1 MKQTNRWFY
10 YLLIIISVYH
20 TPLIGNDNKFGEL
33 YVTIDKQDSIKLD
46 VRMAFLYRKVDVQY
60 DSTIL
65 VQNKDNSEIRLYP
78 QIVSGDKNVLRIMA
92 GEIDDLEPFIFDL
105 FFILGDSVSSTVRWV
120 DEEEKIYITYNG
132 FLTSQKILTDQING
146 SMSFDI
152 NNKGQAV
159 SGKVKLSLRAP
170 LFSEDG
176 TLNDIK
182 LNGKFDLAVGDYR
195 DLTVGKNLS
204 DLDAKKKRRQNIY
217 IAVFL
222 TVFLV
227 AIFGFR

>member
-1 MKQTNRWFY
+1 M
-10 YLLIIISVYH
+10 S
-20 TPLIGNDNKFGEL
+20 NDNKFGEMF
-33 YVTIDKQDSIKLD
+33 VTIDNQDSIKLD
-46 VRMAFLYRKVDVQY
+46 VRMAFLYRKVNVEY

-92 GEIDDLEPFIFDL
+92 GEIDDQEPFIFDL
-105 FFILGDSVSSTVRWV
+105 FFILGDTVNSTIRWV
-120 DEEEKIYITYNG
+120 DEREKIYITFNG
-132 FLTSQKILTDQING
+132 FLTSQKILTDKING
-146 SMSFDI
+146 LMFFNI
-152 NNKGQAV
+152 NDKGQAV
-159 SGKVKLSLRAP
+159 SGDMKLSLRAP
-170 LFSEDG
+170 LFSDNG
-176 TLNDIK
+176 APNVVK
-182 LNGKFDLAVGDYR
+182 LNGEFDLAVGDYR

-222 TVFLV
+222 TAFLV

>member
-10 YLLIIISVYH
+10 YLLVMISVYH
-20 TPLIGNDNKFGEL
+20 NPVIGNDNKFGEMF
-33 YVTIDKQDSIKLD
+33 VTIDNQDSIKLD
-46 VRMAFLYRKVDVQY
+46 VRMAFLYRKVDVEY

-92 GEIDDLEPFIFDL
+92 GELDDQEPFIFDL
-105 FFILGDSVSSTVRWV
+105 FFVLGDSVKNTIKWV
-120 DEEEKIYITYNG
+120 NEREKIFITYNG
-132 FLTSQKILTDQING
+132 FLTSQKILTDNING
-146 SMSFDI
+146 TMSFNI
-152 NNKGQAV
+152 NDKDQAV
-159 SGKVKLSLRAP
+159 SGKLKLSLRAP
-170 LFSEDG
+170 LFSENG
-176 TLNDIK
+176 TPNEVK
-182 LNGKFDLAVGDYR
+182 LNGKFDLAVGDFR